1 MRSFAMVATR
11 FHCSCCSN
19 LMPRRQRPATAGAP
33 WRQPTELRS
42 RIARACK
49 VISVNFCNVILVRML
64 FKIDTGCIID
74 SIEHDLCI
82 IIIINYYLR
91 DISLSVRACMRA
103 R

>member
-19 LMPRRQRPATAGAP
+19 LMPRRPATAGAP
-33 WRQPTELRS
+33 WRQPTELWS
-42 RIARACK
+42 RIARACR
-49 VISVNFCNVILVRML
+49 VISVNFRNVSLVRML

-74 SIEHDLCI
+74 SIEHDLFI

-91 DISLSVRACMRA
+91 DI
-103 R
+103 